1 MLVQIG
7 PLHLL
12 PHFHGA
18 DGEPEFGFHDMN
30 RLTRGQGAH
39 IVGDFIFAAFRDG
52 QAGIEHILRKDV
64 GAGIGQARAIEIGL
78 FHEPLERSAATK
90 LVRATRPLVLHEFR
104 RYARVPL
111 ITDVSIVAG
120 DATRILV
127 SSQDISSGGMSLKG
141 TSVLDPGQLV
151 EVSFAML
158 TLPRIWLRGHITW
171 KKANKTVGVRFDPND
186 ERRRRLKEWLAG
198 YLESS

>member
-52 QAGIEHILRKDV
+52 QAGFEHILWKDL
-64 GAGIGQARAIEIGL
+64 GAGIGQARSIEIGL
-78 FHEPLERSAATK
+78 LHEPLERAVGLQEGNPEFAR
-90 LVRATRPLVLHEFR
+90 LGNHVHEHAGRA
-104 RYARVPL
+104 
-111 ITDVSIVAG
+111 
-120 DATRILV
+120 
-127 SSQDISSGGMSLKG
+127 
-141 TSVLDPGQLV
+141 
-151 EVSFAML
+151 
-158 TLPRIWLRGHITW
+158 LR
-171 KKANKTVGVRFDPND
+171 
-186 ERRRRLKEWLAG
+186 
-198 YLESS
+198 